1 MAESYDDIVARLN
14 NPYGYAPMQPKAP
27 ASDFTQFVE
36 TLMEKPKGM
45 FGMQDIID
53 ERMRKSKE
61 AEEAK
66 ARALAGGLGMFNQV
80 SGGSGSDS
88 KNVELT
94 PEQIAFLDRET
105 PDERYARITGDWFG
119 LKPIAGMLLDP
130 IGTFLTYPKQQP
142 APVVTASDVV
152 ARAQREAE
160 ARESLRIQAADILAK
175 QAQEEQ
181 LSNKIR
187 ELTGVQPNGQYL
199 SSYGTFTDSSSLSP
213 ETMSG
218 LDAAR
223 SSYGYGSNADYYGD

>member
-61 AEEAK
+61 AAAAK
-66 ARALAGGLGMFNQV
+66 TAQAAGGMFV
-80 SGGSGSDS
+80 PASGGGGESGGG
-88 KNVELT
+88 VQLT
-94 PEQIAFLDRET
+94 KEQLEFLGRES

-213 ETMSG
+213 ETMAG